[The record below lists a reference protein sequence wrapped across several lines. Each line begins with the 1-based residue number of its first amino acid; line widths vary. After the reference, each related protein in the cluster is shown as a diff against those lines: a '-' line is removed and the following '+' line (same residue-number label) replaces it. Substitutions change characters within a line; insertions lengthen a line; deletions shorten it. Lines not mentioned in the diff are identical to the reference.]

1 METVAELRLSHDRFL
16 LDNTIAA
23 HPDLSVQLTAQAPT
37 VDGDWMVFLTATG
50 DGAAQL
56 EEALRE
62 DPTVADPTA
71 LTATADHRV
80 YRVRIVDGLRVSGVL
95 GDLGFRVLDVTSDD
109 GDWRYR
115 VQGPDRT
122 VLTAF
127 FDYCQEVGIAFE
139 LERIYRVP
147 GSDTPA
153 PRSLTDGQ
161 AEALRLANEGGY
173 FAVPREMTLG
183 DLADELDISRQAA
196 SERLRRAVG
205 SLLEETF

>member
-16 LDNTIAA
+16 LGDTIAV
-23 HPDLSVQLTAQAPT
+23 HPDLRVQLTTQAPT
-37 VDGDWMVFLTATG
+37 ADGDWMLFLTASG
-50 DGAAQL
+50 DGVEGL
-56 EEALRE
+56 DETLRH
-62 DPTVADPTA
+62 DSTVADPTV

-95 GDLGFRVLDVTSDD
+95 GDLGFRVLDVTSDG

-115 VQGPDRT
+115 IQGPDRT
-122 VLTAF
+122 ALTAF

-147 GSDTPA
+147 GSDTRA

-183 DLADELDISRQAA
+183 DLAEELDISRQAA

-205 SLLEETF
+205 SLLDETF